1 MNYLSFMVC
10 FVFAYIHIAYDTT
23 FAYLPFVFAPIF
35 IQVILDIHFYFAYL
49 CIYCCL
55 FPLTFAP
62 FLATYT
68 ISTWISLCFYCR
80 LFVTLFAHIWTYF
93 PTTLTLICSY
103 LSLILLLLFCSFGC
117 SSSSFLFLFY
127 SPTHS
132 LLSPET
138 YSWPLFRGDQV
149 SISLFSIARFLNC
162 VFCLIFFIIVAQTR
176 TLH

>member
-1 MNYLSFMVC
+1 MHLLLLIPTYFCTISG
-10 FVFAYIHIAYDTT
+10 YIHNFHLNFTLFLLSLICHLIC
-23 FAYLPFVFAPIF
+23 AYLD
-35 IQVILDIHFYFAYL
+35 LLSHHFD
-49 CIYCCL
+49 
-55 FPLTFAP
+55 T
-62 FLATYT
+62 
-68 ISTWISLCFYCR
+68 
-80 LFVTLFAHIWTYF
+80 
-93 PTTLTLICSY
+93 Y

>member
-1 MNYLSFMVC
+1 MIYLSFMVC

-93 PTTLTLICSY
+93 PTTLTLICRLFCFY
-103 LSLILLLLFCSFGC
+103 YFALLAVPHHRFCFCFTHLLILYCHLKHIPGPSSEGTRSLFRYSPSPDFWIAYFVW
-117 SSSSFLFLFY
+117 SFL
-127 SPTHS
+127 
-132 LLSPET
+132 
-138 YSWPLFRGDQV
+138 
-149 SISLFSIARFLNC
+149 
-162 VFCLIFFIIVAQTR
+162 
-176 TLH
+176 